1 MSSVKMVSLLR
12 SFGCDSSGTAVWDG
26 PWGICVSGQ
35 FVYVTDLDGYNV
47 SVFTTTGDYITSFG
61 QHGKAFG
68 EFNTPVGVC
77 TDLDGF
83 VYVADFNTS
92 KVQCF

>member
-47 SVFTTTGDYITSFG
+47 SVFEIISLHLVSMVKRLVNLIL
-61 QHGKAFG
+61 QS
-68 EFNTPVGVC
+68 E
-77 TDLDGF
+77 
-83 VYVADFNTS
+83 YVLI
-92 KVQCF
+92 